1 MGVSKLL
8 SALTSGRQLIQAL
21 FLARKYTFFYQKF
34 YLVSMQGILGVGEP
48 SGGLVVT
55 RVMKSERSTRLPH
68 KARINPVPAREGTS
82 ITSLDCF
89 NLKTDNISVDGL

>member
-1 MGVSKLL
+1 M
-8 SALTSGRQLIQAL
+8 
-21 FLARKYTFFYQKF
+21 
-34 YLVSMQGILGVGEP
+34 LGVGEP

-82 ITSLDCF
+82 ITSLDSF
-89 NLKTDNISVDGL
+89 NISVDGLSVDMCSLHK